1 MKRWD
6 VDRGNMKLLL
16 AAGCHCGIGRLAD
29 TPDHHLKIIIQ
40 VEAVRPIRLQR
51 VTGARVAKP
60 HPLPSSHRPTSNSQ
74 SRAITD
80 RAVSG
85 GLVAG
90 HTI

>member
-1 MKRWD
+1 MAA
-6 VDRGNMKLLL
+6 LLL
-16 AAGCHCGIGRLAD
+16 AVTVASVASP
-29 TPDHHLKIIIQ
+29 TPKIIIQ

-51 VTGARVAKP
+51 VTGAQVAKP

-74 SRAITD
+74 SRATTD
-80 RAVSG
+80 RAVSI